1 METYPDKADNDIKV
15 DAIIKGITTGLDKNK
30 RK

>member
-1 METYPDKADNDIKV
+1 MEMYPDRADNDIKV
-15 DAIIKGITTGLDKNK
+15 DAIIKGITTGLHSNK